1 MARTKHGQSWI
12 ARHLSDP
19 YVKQA
24 QQQGYRSRA
33 SFKLIE
39 LQEKNRLFRA
49 GMVVVDLGAAPGG
62 WSQVVA
68 PLVGEKGAVIA
79 LDRLPMSSLPGVFF
93 IEGDFNELDS
103 LSLLEKALAGRAVD
117 WVLSDM
123 APNVSGM
130 TAVDQPKIMGL
141 AELAWDFAKQHLKPG
156 GGFLVKVFQGE
167 GFEAFHRLLK
177 ASFRKVTVRKP
188 SASRSS
194 SREVYV
200 LAEGYYNI

>member
-12 ARHLSDP
+12 ARHLNDP

-39 LQEKNRLFRA
+39 LQEKNRLFRP

-62 WSQVVA
+62 WSQVIA

-79 LDRLPMSSLPGVFF
+79 LDRLPMPPLPGVIF

-103 LSLLEKALAGRAVD
+103 LSQLEEALAGRAVD

-130 TAVDQPKIMGL
+130 TAVDQPRIMGL
-141 AELAWDFAKQHLKPG
+141 VELAWDFAKQHLKPD

-167 GFEAFHRLLK
+167 GFEAFHRSLK

>member
-24 QQQGYRSRA
+24 NQQGYRSRA

-39 LQEKNRLFRA
+39 LQEKNRLFHK

-62 WSQVVA
+62 WSQIIA
-68 PLVGEKGAVIA
+68 PIIGETGKVIA
-79 LDRLPMSSLPGVFF
+79 LDRLPMAPIPGVHV
-93 IEGDFNELDS
+93 IECDFSESEGLD
-103 LSLLEKALAGRAVD
+103 LLIEALEERPVD

-123 APNVSGM
+123 APNVSGIRS
-130 TAVDQPKIMGL
+130 VDQPRMMDL
-141 AELAWDFAKQHLKPG
+141 AELALDFAKKHLKPG
-156 GGFLVKVFQGE
+156 GGLLVKIFQGE
-167 GFEAFHRLLK
+167 GFQRYHQELRQNFK
-177 ASFRKVTVRKP
+177 KVSTRKP
-188 SASRSS
+188 SASRSA

>member
-19 YVKQA
+19 FVKKA
-24 QQQGYRSRA
+24 NEQGYRSRA

-39 LQEKNRLFRA
+39 LQEKNRLFRQ
-49 GMVVVDLGAAPGG
+49 GMVVVDLGASPGG
-62 WSQVVA
+62 WSQMVA
-68 PLVGEKGAVIA
+68 NWVGEKGMVIA
-79 LDRLPMSSLPGVFF
+79 LDRLPMPPLPGVVF
-93 IEGDFNELDS
+93 IEGDFNESES
-103 LSLLEKALAGRAVD
+103 LELLEKALQKKPVD

-123 APNVSGM
+123 APNVSGVRD
-130 TAVDQPKIMGL
+130 VDQSRMMGL
-141 AELAWDFAKQHLKPG
+141 AELAWDFAMQHLKPG

-167 GFEAFHRLLK
+167 GFEAFHQILK
-177 ASFRKVTVRKP
+177 KKFKKVTVRKP

>member
-24 QQQGYRSRA
+24 QQLGYRSRA

-39 LQEKNRLFRA
+39 LQEKNRLFRQ

-62 WSQVVA
+62 WSQVVL
-68 PLVGEKGAVIA
+68 PLVGETGQVIA
-79 LDRLPMSSLPGVFF
+79 LDRLPMPGLAGVTF
-93 IEGDFNELDS
+93 IECDFNESESLELLDQ
-103 LSLLEKALAGRAVD
+103 ALNGRPVD

-123 APNVSGM
+123 APNVSGLV
-130 TAVDQPKIMGL
+130 AVDQPRIMGL
-141 AELAWDFAKQHLKPG
+141 AELALEFAKQNLKPG
-156 GGFLVKVFQGE
+156 GGFLIKLFQGE
-167 GFEAFHRLLK
+167 GFEAFHRELRQMFK
-177 ASFRKVTVRKP
+177 KVSVRKP